1 MTDEKEVLARE
12 VTVAQLA
19 QDLAGLP
26 QDAEVFVSVLG
37 AGITIPIVGLA
48 KFTTNDGK
56 EIIVFSIPAQNTVR
70 ALELYQEN
78 SLKHAEAG
86 AVN

>member
-1 MTDEKEVLARE
+1 MTNEQKAAAQ
-12 VTVAQLA
+12 VTVAQLIE
-19 QDLAGLP
+19 DLSGLP

-48 KFTTNDGK
+48 KFTTNEGK
-56 EIIVFSIPAQNTVR
+56 DIIVFSVPPQNTIR

-78 SLKHAEAG
+78 MLKHTDAG
-86 AVN
+86 ASN